1 MVLLEADCIWINF
14 RLKTDVLYYE
24 GTTLQSCMT
33 VGCGSQYKI
42 EGAGEIV
49 TVFETEEEKRHA
61 VCESR
66 MEIPENTT
74 VTCEKAIVY
83 TSSQDMEVSELERFD
98 EKELKEASEEWMEEG
113 IPGSY
118 G

>member
-1 MVLLEADCIWINF
+1 MQEKANPLIGYGPF
-14 RLKTDVLYYE
+14 GSRLHMDKLQAEDGVLYYE

-49 TVFETEEEKRHA
+49 TVFETEEEKKDMLC
-61 VCESR
+61 V
-66 MEIPENTT
+66 
-74 VTCEKAIVY
+74 KA
-83 TSSQDMEVSELERFD
+83 EWRFR
-98 EKELKEASEEWMEEG
+98 KILRLPVRKLLSIHPVRG
-113 IPGSY
+113 HG